1 MYNNMHIENIFN
13 SMISDVNYIKLA
25 TYTPKNK

>member
-1 MYNNMHIENIFN
+1 MYNMHIENIFN

-25 TYTPKNK
+25 TYNTKNK